1 MLTWP
6 PLVRRSSVRGDA
18 VEERQNAMAVV
29 AASPPSPQPRSY
41 ELSNLSNLYV
51 SMSRM
56 NRYRSQGLAMTAS
69 NTVDV
74 VVVGIPV
81 AMNVV
86 HVRHNRI
93 PWLTA
98 HPVGRLID
106 IDIAP
111 RPEEMEEVD

>member
-1 MLTWP
+1 
-6 PLVRRSSVRGDA
+6 
-18 VEERQNAMAVV
+18 
-29 AASPPSPQPRSY
+29 
-41 ELSNLSNLYV
+41 
-51 SMSRM
+51 
-56 NRYRSQGLAMTAS
+56 MTAS